1 LDNRGN
7 CGDRTSGLVFNERE
21 KERSYFTK
29 ETRRTN
35 SSATTS
41 TTTRTPRNVVLVP
54 GIKSKTPPFAAEFS
68 CYTKFEVNDILK
80 KIELAP
86 FFTGQVKN
94 PSGSAKFK

>member
-1 LDNRGN
+1 
-7 CGDRTSGLVFNERE
+7 
-21 KERSYFTK
+21 
-29 ETRRTN
+29 
-35 SSATTS
+35 
-41 TTTRTPRNVVLVP
+41 VP